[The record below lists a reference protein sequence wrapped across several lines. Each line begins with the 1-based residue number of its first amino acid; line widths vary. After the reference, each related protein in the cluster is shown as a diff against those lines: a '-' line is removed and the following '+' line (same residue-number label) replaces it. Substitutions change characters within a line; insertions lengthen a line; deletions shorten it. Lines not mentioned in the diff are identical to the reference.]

1 MEGVKLEWRATAPG
15 VRSAY
20 ESISAILPEGAF
32 VLAGGTALALLEAH
46 RISVDLDFFGPRVDP
61 EGLLRSI
68 ESELA
73 RVEVRSIAPG
83 TLHLAIGGVQV
94 SFLESRYPRVAPP
107 LPCGEGLVPLASRED
122 IAAMKLAAVASRGS
136 KKDFVDLWVLITR
149 HEPLW
154 SYLRAFR
161 KKYAARD
168 VGHVLRSLVY
178 FSDAENEPPLRL
190 LVPLDWNVL
199 KRDFERW
206 VREAMESDQ
215 LEDGEE

>member
-1 MEGVKLEWRATAPG
+1 VEGVKLEWRATAPG
-15 VRSAY
+15 VRRAY
-20 ESISAILPEGAF
+20 ESISALLPEEEF

-46 RISVDLDFFGPRVDP
+46 RISVDLHFFGPRVDP
-61 EGLLRSI
+61 EGLLRTL
-68 ESELA
+68 ESGLA
-73 RVEVRSIAPG
+73 DVEVRSMAPG
-83 TLHLAIGGVQV
+83 TLHLATAGVRV
-94 SFLESRYPRVAPP
+94 SFLESRYPPVAPP
-107 LPCGEGLVPLASRED
+107 LPCGGGLIPLASRED

-149 HEPLW
+149 HAPLP

-178 FSDAENEPPLRL
+178 FADAEKESPLRL

-199 KRDFERW
+199 KSDFERW
-206 VREAMESDQ
+206 VREAMESDE
-215 LEDGEE
+215 LESGEA